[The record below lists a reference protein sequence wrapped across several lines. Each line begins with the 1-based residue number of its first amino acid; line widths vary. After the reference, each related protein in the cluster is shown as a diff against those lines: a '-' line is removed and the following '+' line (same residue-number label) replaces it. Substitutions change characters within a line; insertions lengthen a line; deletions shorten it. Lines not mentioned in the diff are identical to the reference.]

1 MSKSTTEGANF
12 KIYHI
17 KRGKTMYIHLGGTVT
32 VPRDKIIGI
41 FDIEKTSVNKD
52 VNDYLKKLQ
61 KSGLITYASFE
72 MPKSF
77 VVTDNQVY
85 ITNVSVF
92 TLKKR
97 MNYEEIVLWGK
108 K

>member
-1 MSKSTTEGANF
+1 
-12 KIYHI
+12 
-17 KRGKTMYIHLGGTVT
+17 MYIHIGGEMTI
-32 VPRDKIIGI
+32 PSEKIIGI
-41 FDIEKTSVNKD
+41 FDIEKTSVNKE

-61 KSGLITYASFE
+61 KQGKIFYVSYE

-77 VVTDNQVY
+77 VVTDNYVY

-97 MNYEEIVLWGK
+97 MNIKY
-108 K
+108 